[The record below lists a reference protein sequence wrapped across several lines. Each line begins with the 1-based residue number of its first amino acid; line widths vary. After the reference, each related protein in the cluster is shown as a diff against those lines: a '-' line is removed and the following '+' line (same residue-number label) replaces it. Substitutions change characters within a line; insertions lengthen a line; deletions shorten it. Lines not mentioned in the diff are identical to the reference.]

1 MYYLL
6 VYILQRFWL
15 SIWPKPEITLVDI
28 FFFFLVEINILQK
41 ILLNFI
47 LIKLLDPTTN
57 LQAIHMTEGLMVV
70 QQ

>member
-28 FFFFLVEINILQK
+28 FFFLVEINILQK

-57 LQAIHMTEGLMVV
+57 LQAIHRTEGLLVV